1 MLRRFV
7 MKSLLLS
14 LLADPF
20 GLSKSN
26 LKFLL
31 QIVEDEDGEA
41 VVEAIEARLIETQI
55 SLLNADLTATR
66 FFIKDD

>member
-1 MLRRFV
+1 

-31 QIVEDEDGEA
+31 QVVEDDEGEA
-41 VVEAIEARLIETQI
+41 VVDEIDARITEIKLKVAGQ
-55 SLLNADLTATR
+55 SLMRTR
-66 FFIKDD
+66 FVIKDD